1 MPITYKEKTQAI
13 RELYNKDILYFG
25 ESALAHHFKKKTPD
39 FHKEV
44 ISYLIDEDKKLIAL
58 GAPRGHAK
66 STLVDLLYL
75 LWVILNKKAKFVLLI
90 SDTYSQAVLFL
101 DAVKAELEGNELI
114 KQLYGKLESKN
125 WSEGEII
132 VNGIMIKALGAGMKV
147 RGLKFRENRPDLV
160 IIDDLENDELVQS
173 KDRREKLE
181 RWFNGALLPS
191 LSEDGNARVIVVG
204 TILHFDSLLA
214 KLLQDKTYKNW
225 FKKTYKA
232 IMDGKALW
240 EEHLNLEQL
249 EEKKKQYT
257 ENGQLYLFY
266 SEYMN
271 EPVSSE
277 NARFPIEKFSY
288 FTEEEIAKKQL
299 KTFIT
304 IDRAYSKEKTAD
316 STGIIVNSVDNDNN
330 WYIRQAERFKGTEQE
345 LIDKIVD
352 LKLYYQPVKIGIEQK
367 AFEYTIKPNLERTMR
382 ERNCFFVVEELKDG
396 GQNKNRRIESL
407 VPRFLSKSMFFKET
421 QTDLI
426 DELITFPKAVHDDLS
441 DALAYQ
447 MTMANKV
454 NMNISPFANNNK
466 PTFFR

>member
-1 MPITYKEKTQAI
+1 MQITYEEKIQAV
-13 RELYNKDILYFG
+13 REIYKKDILLLG
-25 ESALAHHFKKKTPD
+25 NTALPQHFKKKTPE
-39 FHKEV
+39 FHKEI
-44 ISYLIDEDKKLIAL
+44 ISLLMDDSKKFVVV
-58 GAPRGHAK
+58 GAPRGHSK

-75 LWVILNKKAKFVLLI
+75 LWIIINKKAKFVLLI

-101 DAVKAELEGNELI
+101 DAVKAEFESNELLRS
-114 KQLYGKLESKN
+114 LYGKLETDN

-132 VNGIMIKALGAGMKV
+132 VNGIMVKALGAGMKV
-147 RGLKFRENRPDLV
+147 RGLKFRESRPDLV
-160 IIDDLENDELVQS
+160 IVDDLENDELVQS

-191 LSEDGNARVIVVG
+191 LAEDGSAKVIVIG

-214 KLLQDKTYKNW
+214 KLLSDKYYTNW
-225 FKKTYKA
+225 YKKTYKA
-232 IMDGKALW
+232 IMNGKALW
-240 EEHLNLEQL
+240 EEHLTIEELEI
-249 EEKKKQYT
+249 KKKQYA

-277 NARFPIEKFSY
+277 NCKFPIEKFQY
-288 FTEEEIAKKQL
+288 FTEEEISKKQL
-299 KTFIT
+299 RTYIT

-345 LIDKIVD
+345 LISKIID
-352 LKLYYQPVKIGIEQK
+352 LKQYYNPTKIAIEQK
-367 AFEYTIKPNLERTMR
+367 AFEYTIKPSLDIEMR
-382 ERNCFFVVEELKDG
+382 KRNVFFVVEELKDG
-396 GQNKNRRIESL
+396 GQNKNMRIEGI
-407 VPRFLSKSMFFKET
+407 VPRFLSKSIYFKAE

-426 DELITFPKAVHDDLS
+426 DELVTFPKAVHDDLS

-447 MTMANKV
+447 LMVTNRQSV
-454 NMNISPFANNNK
+454 NNPFTNNK
-466 PTFFR
+466 QNFFR